1 MSWLTIIL
9 IVAAVMVGLGLLA
22 IAAWLIYTAY
32 LDRLEQRLA
41 VRKGFYRAFVSEL
54 ATRERELLTPT
65 IRTAGVQRD
74 FAALEAVLE
83 EQARSVTER
92 PAWLLDAYDRLGLVD
107 KYVERLRRARR
118 WRERAFAAE
127 LLGRVGNAKALPA
140 LLETVQATR
149 TEDSDVREIAL
160 RALAR
165 IADPRAVAPLV
176 QALRTAEVWLA
187 PRIADILTRHGDLVV
202 EPMIAF
208 LEEPG
213 RHPAR
218 AWAANIL
225 GEVKAQN
232 AFPTLI
238 RALGDLEDEVRAKAA
253 FALGRLGDRRAVPY
267 LLEHLLSDPAPFV
280 RARIAGA
287 LGQFGDP
294 DVIERLVRS
303 LGDPAWWVR
312 MRSVEALEQS
322 GDAAEGPLLVA
333 LDDPDAE
340 IRIRAAV
347 ALERLGVPA
356 RIVTMVDSG
365 DRAAEAEEIL
375 AKFAAAGAR
384 ELLAELLLHPSAR
397 VRLAATAAIRRSGR
411 QDLARELVATAT
423 ADATPEVRAAA
434 FETLRALG
442 IADAVP
448 AALTGMVD
456 PAEPVRTAAVRLLGD
471 LGGPGIAGGIRARTA
486 DPEATVR
493 AAAARAL
500 GVIDAP
506 DAVPDLGRLLDDP
519 AAIVRE
525 AAIDAAAQASA
536 RRLAPQIV
544 PRLAD
549 THHEVRLAAARALGR
564 IGDASAVAPLIG
576 AFAEASPAL
585 REAITIAVAH
595 LEPVRVPE
603 LADLIL
609 AGGDTASALGL
620 VPVLARLPAPFAAR
634 LLTPLSRSPE
644 PPVRAAAI
652 TALAGSA
659 DAGDAPEIAAGALRD
674 PDERVRAAA
683 IDAGVRLGAGD
694 AAAVLELLGRDPSPL
709 VRERAAL
716 AVGLLQPA
724 GGEEALLEASDAGQP
739 LEVRAAAVL
748 ALGAYGNESMVARV
762 AAMSDDAAV
771 RAVLQERLRH
781 DAEFRLLGARL
792 RHSRSL
798 ELRALAAM
806 SRDRMETELADGMR
820 SVLDARERIR
830 LVAGLRAFQ
839 GERSRTALLQVVRGD
854 PSPDVRAAALGAV
867 AGMLDADALGVVAR
881 RALGDPS
888 LSVRRSAVSL
898 FERLPAGEALPA
910 LLQSLRA
917 DDDPAVLQSVAAQAA
932 GSFDTV
938 VDIVLADGAEGREAV
953 VAAQI
958 ARYVDHP
965 GVARLLE
972 PMARSSAPPVR
983 AALADLLA
991 TRPEIAS
998 EPLVTAL
1005 AADPVVEVR
1014 RHAARA
1020 AAAARYDAPLAAMA
1034 GDPDA
1039 DVRRDVAVLLQGA
1052 RAGDGLARLRA
1063 DADPRVR
1070 AAAAVSSILR
1080 GEITGLPANVARADA
1095 AEAVVDSGALADL
1108 RRTARTSPDERHRL
1122 AAGLALALVGDQVAR
1137 EVAEADPV
1145 PGVRAAVLAML
1156 GGGAR

>member
-9 IVAAVMVGLGLLA
+9 IVAAVMVGLGVLA
-22 IAAWLIYTAY
+22 VVAWLVYGAY

-83 EQARSVTER
+83 EQARGVTER

-165 IADPRAVAPLV
+165 IADPRAVEPLV

-225 GEVKAQN
+225 GEVKAQS
-232 AFPTLI
+232 AFPALI

-280 RARIAGA
+280 RARIAAA

-294 DVIERLVRS
+294 EVIDRLVRS

-347 ALERLGVPA
+347 ALERLGVAA
-356 RIVTMVDSG
+356 RIVTMVDTG

-384 ELLAELLLHPSAR
+384 ELMAELLLHRSIR
-397 VRLAATAAIRRSGR
+397 VRAAAITAIRRSGR
-411 QDLARELVATAT
+411 QDLAHELTTTA
-423 ADATPEVRAAA
+423 AGDASPEVRAAA
-434 FETLRALG
+434 FDALRTLG
-442 IADAVP
+442 ITAAVP
-448 AALTGMVD
+448 AALRGMVD
-456 PAEPVRTAAVRLLGD
+456 PAEAVRTAAIRLLGD
-471 LGGPGIAGGIRARTA
+471 LGDPAIAGDIRARTA
-486 DPEATVR
+486 DPEPTVR
-493 AAAARAL
+493 AAAAHAL

-506 DAVPDLGRLLDDP
+506 DAVPDLGRLLGDSSP
-519 AAIVRE
+519 LVRQ

-544 PRLAD
+544 PLLGD
-549 THHEVRLAAARALGR
+549 TDESVRLSAARALGR
-564 IGDASAVAPLIG
+564 LGDATAVAPLVR
-576 AFAEASPAL
+576 AFETAGPPL
-585 REAITIAVAH
+585 REAITVAVAH

-603 LADLIL
+603 LAELIL
-609 AGGDTASALGL
+609 ADGDTATTLGL
-620 VPVLARLPAPFAAR
+620 VPTLARLPSTFAVRVLAP
-634 LLTPLSRSPE
+634 LCRSPQPE
-644 PPVRAAAI
+644 VRAAAI
-652 TALAGSA
+652 SAIAGVESP
-659 DAGDAPEIAAGALRD
+659 DAPELAVGALRD
-674 PDERVRAAA
+674 PDDRVRAAA
-683 IDAGVRLGAGD
+683 IDASIRLGAGD
-694 AAAVLELLGRDPSPL
+694 GAAVLELLARDPSEL

-724 GGEEALLEASDAGQP
+724 GGEELLLEASDPAQP
-739 LEVRAAAVL
+739 LSVRAAAVL

-762 AAMSDDAAV
+762 ASMSDDAAV
-771 RAVLQERLRH
+771 RAVLQQRLRH
-781 DAEFRLLGARL
+781 DAEFRLLAARL

-806 SRDRMETELADGMR
+806 SREQMETELADGMR

-854 PSPDVRAAALGAV
+854 PSPEVRASALGAV
-867 AGMLDADALGVVAR
+867 AGMLDPAALGVVAR
-881 RALGDPS
+881 RALGDPD

-898 FERLPAGEALPA
+898 FSQLPPAEAIPA
-910 LLQSLRA
+910 LLQSIRA
-917 DDDPAVLQSVAAQAA
+917 DDDPAVLQAVAAHAA
-932 GSFDTV
+932 GDFDAV
-938 VDIVLADGAEGREAV
+938 VDLVLAGEAAGREAV
-953 VAAQI
+953 VAAQV
-958 ARYVDHP
+958 ARYIDHP
-965 GVARLLE
+965 GIARLLP
-972 PMARSSAPPVR
+972 PMAQSSAPAVR

-991 TRPEIAS
+991 TRPELAS
-998 EPLVTAL
+998 ESLVRAL

-1020 AAAARYDAPLAAMA
+1020 AAAARFHEPLAGMA

-1052 RAGDGLARLRA
+1052 PAADALARLRT

-1080 GEITGLPANVARADA
+1080 GEITALPANVARTDA

-1137 EVAEADPV
+1137 EVAASDPV
-1145 PGVRAAVLAML
+1145 PAVRTAVTDLL
-1156 GGGAR
+1156 TGGRP